1 MLRFRFGL
9 GSPWVDFTATLGA
22 RLAAQPV
29 ERLRSPDDL
38 ARWAREAGFSDRA
51 TATPAQ
57 LDAAIVL
64 REQIHRAADAARTG
78 GALGAADVA
87 GLNAWAARPALAPQ
101 LVQSGALAWTGDGT
115 MEEVLAL
122 IGRDA
127 VELLASPA
135 RERLRMCS
143 DPYCGALFVDFSR
156 PGNRRWC
163 SMSTCGNRAKK
174 RALHAR
180 RGAAGEVGD

>member
-1 MLRFRFGL
+1 MRTNG
-9 GSPWVDFTATLGA
+9 V
-22 RLAAQPV
+22 
-29 ERLRSPDDL
+29 PD
-38 ARWAREAGFSDRA
+38 AS
-51 TATPAQ
+51 
-57 LDAAIVL
+57 
-64 REQIHRAADAARTG
+64 
-78 GALGAADVA
+78 DVA

-101 LVQSGALAWTGDGT
+101 LRFSGALAWTGAGT

-174 RALHAR
+174 RALRAR
-180 RGAAGEVGD
+180 QDGAGDGA

>member
-51 TATPAQ
+51 AASPAQ

-64 REQIHRAADAARTG
+64 REQIHRAADAVRTNG
-78 GALGAADVA
+78 VPDASDVA

-101 LVQSGALAWTGDGT
+101 LVPSGALAWTGDGT

-174 RALHAR
+174 RALRAR
-180 RGAAGEVGD
+180 QDGAGDGA